1 MQPQKEEWTGENI
14 QSSGGFFL
22 EDANSS
28 PTAGKRETITHHKDK
43 QQKRYLCDT
52 MLNLY
57 EKFKSENPSARISYT
72 SFTRLRPFY
81 VVPASVHQRD
91 TVKCKLHCNV
101 EFKASKLH
109 ALGVLKSANLTTL
122 ISSVVCSME
131 EETCMYGTCPNC
143 TGNFSNIYNDA
154 TKTTSEES
162 VTYFEWA
169 SQTDVRTTTKGV
181 IKVNM
186 MTKVTQTAT
195 LGNLCKIFEEEFL
208 KRMPHQYRIIH
219 QYKAI
224 KMLKMKIT
232 RTECVLQVDFSEN
245 YACKA
250 ATEIQA
256 MHFGGSR

>member
-1 MQPQKEEWTGENI
+1 
-14 QSSGGFFL
+14 
-22 EDANSS
+22 
-28 PTAGKRETITHHKDK
+28 
-43 QQKRYLCDT
+43 
-52 MLNLY
+52 
-57 EKFKSENPSARISYT
+57 
-72 SFTRLRPFY
+72 
-81 VVPASVHQRD
+81 
-91 TVKCKLHCNV
+91 
-101 EFKASKLH
+101 
-109 ALGVLKSANLTTL
+109 
-122 ISSVVCSME
+122 ME

-143 TGNFSNIYNDA
+143 TGNLVTSTMMSFLQ
-154 TKTTSEES
+154 TTSEES

-169 SQTDVRTTTKGV
+169 SQTDVCTTTKGV

-208 KRMPHQYRIIH
+208 KLMPHQYRIIH

>member
-1 MQPQKEEWTGENI
+1 M
-14 QSSGGFFL
+14 
-22 EDANSS
+22 
-28 PTAGKRETITHHKDK
+28 
-43 QQKRYLCDT
+43 
-52 MLNLY
+52 
-57 EKFKSENPSARISYT
+57 
-72 SFTRLRPFY
+72 
-81 VVPASVHQRD
+81 
-91 TVKCKLHCNV
+91 KCKLHCNV

-122 ISSVVCSME
+122 MSSVVCSME

-143 TGNFSNIYNDA
+143 TGNLSNIYNDA

-186 MTKVTQTAT
+186 MKKVTQTAT
-195 LGNLCKIFEEEFL
+195 LGNLCKIFEDEFL
-208 KRMPHQYRIIH
+208 KLMPHQYRIIH

-256 MHFGGSR
+256 MHFVEVVGDRSPFTRAMQHLWVPLATSIANATAH